1 MLVRDSIRR
10 PKQSNVLGENAAPMQ
25 NGGRQTALLVRDA
38 ANSLSVIRDLEA
50 TDVVLLLSPLVPQV
64 SGDLDDTS
72 DPFECFGRALEPRHS
87 RIRHK
92 PYTNS
97 IGITSTHVAF
107 IRLSKVIIIVVNG
120 IEISGQTPHID
131 AAHVTRVAAGDDKP
145 VIIVVTDCSSETWQR
160 LEVFPTVIQSRDY
173 SRASLETTVS
183 VIFGEI

>member
-1 MLVRDSIRR
+1 MRHPQV
-10 PKQSNVLGENAAPMQ
+10 SNGLGENADPMQ
-25 NGGRQTALLVRDA
+25 NGEGKTTLLVRDA
-38 ANSLSVIRDLEA
+38 TSSLSVIRDLED

-64 SGDLDDTS
+64 SEDLDDTS
-72 DPFECFGRALEPRHS
+72 DPFECFGRALESRHS

-97 IGITSTHVAF
+97 IGITSTHVGF
-107 IRLSKVIIIVVNG
+107 IRLSKVVIIVVNG

-160 LEVFPTVIQSRDY
+160 LEDFPTVIQSRDY
-173 SRASLETTVS
+173 SRASLERTVS